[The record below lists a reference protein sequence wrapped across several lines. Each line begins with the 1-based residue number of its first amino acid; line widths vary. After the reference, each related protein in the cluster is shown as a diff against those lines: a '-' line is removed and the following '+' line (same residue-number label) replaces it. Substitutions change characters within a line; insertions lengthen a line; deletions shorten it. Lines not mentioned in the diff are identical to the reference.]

1 MACEEKIESMKSEG
15 RVIWITGLSG
25 AGKTTLAKAV
35 SEKLS
40 HSILLDG
47 DNMREVLGC
56 QTSGFDAMG
65 RLNLALTYSRLANM
79 LARQGFV
86 VVVATISLFHRVH
99 AWNRANMPGYLEV
112 FLDVPAEVRRS
123 RDPKGLYAGEKKGKV
138 TNMAG
143 NTVAV
148 EFPLNPDLRL
158 DENYSLEA
166 SVAAVLKRS
175 EQVDQTRQKTSPFM
189 TGF

>member
-35 SEKLS
+35 SEKLA

-47 DNMREVLGC
+47 DNMREALGW

-123 RDPKGLYAGEKKGKV
+123 RDPKGLYAAEKKGKV

-166 SVAAVLKRS
+166 SVAAVLKRA
-175 EQVDQTRQKTSPFM
+175 EQVDQTRQKPSPFLA
-189 TGF
+189 GF